1 MNHSLMNYS
10 MHLSSLV
17 ARATLGLL
25 AGCGLGH
32 AAEPSASVVVHCG
45 TLIDP
50 AVSAQPMSER
60 SIVIEQGRVVRVDA
74 GFVSAL
80 ANAQTVDLRKA
91 TCLPGFIDSHT
102 HLSLEFGKGSYLN
115 KFVDTDGDI
124 AYKAARNAK
133 IVLLAGFTTVR
144 DLGGQ
149 HLVDVALKNA
159 IERGDVPGP
168 RMLVATNALS
178 ITGGHADPSAGF
190 REELLHATEADGVV
204 DGVDSAIRGT
214 RVAIKRGAD
223 VIKVTATGGVM
234 SVADHGSGPQ
244 FSSPELQAI
253 VETAKSHGLKVAAHA
268 HGDEGAFLAVQAGV
282 ASVEHGTYL
291 TQKTYAL
298 MKRNHVYLTPTVI
311 AGVSVAEAAKTPGF
325 FPPSV
330 AAKALEIGPLMVAAL
345 GRAYKAGVPIAFG
358 TDSGVYPHGRNA
370 REFGYMVEA
379 GMPPL
384 EVIRAATQNA
394 ADLLD
399 RTKDIGSLQPGRFA
413 DIVAVQGDPLGDI
426 RLLEQ
431 ASFVMKQGRIY
442 KADGAPVAF

>member
-1 MNHSLMNYS
+1 MKPPICRFFL
-10 MHLSSLV
+10 LV
-17 ARATLGLL
+17 RVAVGLL
-25 AGCGLGH
+25 AGGSVAH
-32 AAEPSASVVVHCG
+32 AAEPAASVVVHCG

-50 AVSAQPMSER
+50 AASAQPLSER
-60 SIVIEQGRVVRVDA
+60 SIVIEQGRVVRVDSGFIAAPA
-74 GFVSAL
+74 GV
-80 ANAQTVDLRKA
+80 QTVDLRKA

-102 HLSLEFGKGSYLN
+102 HLTMDFGKGAYLA

-133 IVLLAGFTTVR
+133 TVLMSGFTTVR
-144 DLGGQ
+144 DLGSQ
-149 HLVDVALKNA
+149 HLIDVALKNA

-168 RMLVATNALS
+168 RMLVATNTLS
-178 ITGGHADPSAGF
+178 ISGGHADPSAGY
-190 REELLHATEADGVV
+190 REELFHPTEADGVV

-214 RVAIKRGAD
+214 RIAVKRGAD

-244 FSSPELQAI
+244 FTAPELQAI
-253 VETAKSHGLKVAAHA
+253 VATAKDHGLKVAAHA
-268 HGDEGAFLAVQAGV
+268 HGDEGAYVAVTAGV
-282 ASVEHGTYL
+282 SSVEHGTYL
-291 TQKTYAL
+291 TAKTYAL
-298 MKRNHVYLTPTVI
+298 MKKSHVYLVPTVI

-330 AAKALEIGPLMVAAL
+330 QAKALEIGPLVVAAL
-345 GRAYKAGVPIAFG
+345 GRAWKAGVPIAFG

-379 GMPPL
+379 GVPPF

-399 RTKDIGSLQPGRFA
+399 RTRDIGTLQAGHFA
-413 DIVAVQGDPLGDI
+413 DIVAVPGDPLSDI
-426 RLLEQ
+426 HLLEQ
-431 ASFVMKQGRIY
+431 VSFVMKQGRIY
-442 KADGAPVAF
+442 KADGAAVAF

>member
-1 MNHSLMNYS
+1 MSQPIRPLSL
-10 MHLSSLV
+10 LV
-17 ARATLGLL
+17 RAAIGLL
-25 AGCGLGH
+25 IGGVAH
-32 AAEPSASVVVHCG
+32 AAEPASSIVVHCG

-50 AVSAQPMSER
+50 AASAQPLSER
-60 SIVIEQGRVVRVDA
+60 SIVIEQGRVVRVDSGFTAAPA
-74 GFVSAL
+74 G
-80 ANAQTVDLRKA
+80 AQTIDLRKA

-102 HLSLEFGKGSYLN
+102 HLTMEFGKGAYLS

-133 IVLLAGFTTVR
+133 TVLMTGFTTVR

-168 RMLVATNALS
+168 RMLVATNLLS
-178 ITGGHADPSAGF
+178 ISGGHGDPSAGY
-190 REELLHATEADGVV
+190 REELFHPTEADGVV

-214 RVAIKRGAD
+214 RIAIKRGAD

-244 FSSPELQAI
+244 FTSPELQAI

-268 HGDEGAFLAVQAGV
+268 HGDEGAYIAVSAGV
-282 ASVEHGTYL
+282 SSVEHGTYL
-291 TQKTYAL
+291 TPKTYAL
-298 MKRNHVYLTPTVI
+298 MKKNHVYLVPTVI
-311 AGVSVAEAAKTPGF
+311 AGASVAEAAKTPGF

-330 AAKALEIGPLMVAAL
+330 QAKALEIGPLMVAAL
-345 GRAYKAGVPIAFG
+345 GRAWKAGVPIAFG

-379 GMPPL
+379 GVPPF
-384 EVIRAATQNA
+384 EAIRAATQNA

-399 RTKDIGSLQPGRFA
+399 RSKDIGTLQPGHFA
-413 DIVAVQGDPLGDI
+413 DIVAVQGDPLTDI
-426 RLLEQ
+426 RLLERI
-431 ASFVMKQGRIY
+431 SFVMKQGRTY
-442 KADGAPVAF
+442 KADGNPVAF

>member
-1 MNHSLMNYS
+1 MSQPIRHFSL
-10 MHLSSLV
+10 LV
-17 ARATLGLL
+17 RAAVGLL
-25 AGCGLGH
+25 IGSGVAH
-32 AAEPSASVVVHCG
+32 AAEPTSSIVVHCG

-50 AVSAQPMSER
+50 AASAQPLSER
-60 SIVIEQGRVVRVDA
+60 SIVIEQGRVVRVDTGFISAPA
-74 GFVSAL
+74 G
-80 ANAQTVDLRKA
+80 AQTVDLRKA

-102 HLSLEFGKGSYLN
+102 HLTMEFGKGAYLS

-133 IVLLAGFTTVR
+133 VVLMTGFTTVR

-168 RMLVATNALS
+168 RMLVATNLLS
-178 ITGGHADPSAGF
+178 ISGGHGDPSAGY
-190 REELLHATEADGVV
+190 REELFHPTEADGVV

-214 RVAIKRGAD
+214 RIAIKRGAD

-244 FSSPELQAI
+244 FTSPELQAI

-268 HGDEGAFLAVQAGV
+268 HGDEGAYVAVAAGV
-282 ASVEHGTYL
+282 SSVEHGTYL
-291 TQKTYAL
+291 TPKTYAL
-298 MKRNHVYLTPTVI
+298 MKKNHVYLVPTVI
-311 AGVSVAEAAKTPGF
+311 AGASVAEAAKTPGF

-330 AAKALEIGPLMVAAL
+330 QAKALEIGPLMVAAL
-345 GRAYKAGVPIAFG
+345 NRAWKAGVPIAFG

-379 GMPPL
+379 GVPPF

-399 RTKDIGSLQPGRFA
+399 RSKDIGTLQPGHFA
-413 DIVAVQGDPLGDI
+413 DIVAVQGDPLTDI

-431 ASFVMKQGRIY
+431 ITFVMKQGRTY
-442 KADGAPVAF
+442 KADGNAVAF

>member
-1 MNHSLMNYS
+1 MIQRIRRASRS
-10 MHLSSLV
+10 AAVIGAV
-17 ARATLGLL
+17 ASVLFGV
-25 AGCGLGH
+25 GGVH
-32 AAEPSASVVVHCG
+32 AAEQASSVVVHCG

-50 AVSAQPMSER
+50 AVSAQPLTER
-60 SIVIEQGRVVRVDA
+60 SIVIEQGRVVRVDS
-74 GFVSAL
+74 GFVA
-80 ANAQTVDLRKA
+80 APAGAQTVDLRQA

-102 HLSLEFGKGSYLN
+102 HLTMDFSKGSYLS
-115 KFVDTDGDI
+115 KFVDTDGDM

-133 IVLLAGFTTVR
+133 TVLLAGFTTVR
-144 DLGGQ
+144 DLGSQ
-149 HLVDVALKNA
+149 HLIDVALKNA
-159 IERGDVPGP
+159 IERGDVAGP
-168 RMLVATNALS
+168 RMLVATNSLS
-178 ITGGHADPSAGF
+178 ITGGHADPSAGY
-190 REELLHATEADGVV
+190 REELFHPTEADGVV

-214 RVAIKRGAD
+214 RIAVKRGAD

-244 FSSPELQAI
+244 FTSPELLAI
-253 VETAKSHGLKVAAHA
+253 VETARDHGLKVAAHA
-268 HGDEGAFLAVQAGV
+268 HGDAGAYLAVAAGV
-282 ASVEHGTYL
+282 ASIEHGTYL

-298 MKRNHVYLTPTVI
+298 MKKNHVYLTPTVI

-345 GRAYKAGVPIAFG
+345 GRAWKAGVPIAFG

-379 GMPPL
+379 GVPAV
-384 EVIRAATQNA
+384 EAIRSATQNA

-399 RTKDIGSLQPGRFA
+399 RSKDIGSLQPGRFA
-413 DIVAVQGDPLGDI
+413 DIVAVQGNPLADV

-431 ASFVMKQGRIY
+431 VWFVMKQGRIY
-442 KADGAPVAF
+442 KADGNAVAF

>member
-1 MNHSLMNYS
+1 MKQSIY
-10 MHLSSLV
+10 LSSLLV
-17 ARATLGLL
+17 L
-25 AGCGLGH
+25 ASLAQ
-32 AAEPSASVVVHCG
+32 AAETTTSVVVHCG

-50 AVSAQPMSER
+50 AVAAQPMTER
-60 SIVIEQGRVVRVDA
+60 SIVIEQGRVVRVDS
-74 GFVSAL
+74 GFVPA
-80 ANAQTVDLRKA
+80 AAGAQTIDLRKA

-102 HLSLEFGKGSYLN
+102 HLTMDFGKGAYLS

-133 IVLLAGFTTVR
+133 TVLLTGFTTVR

-149 HLVDVALKNA
+149 HLVDAALKNA

-168 RMLVATNALS
+168 RMLVATNTLS
-178 ITGGHADPSAGF
+178 ISGGHADGSGGF
-190 REELLHATEADGVV
+190 REELFHPTEADGVV
-204 DGVDSAIRGT
+204 DGADSAIKGT
-214 RVAIKRGAD
+214 RIAIKRGAD

-244 FSSPELQAI
+244 FNAPELQAI

-268 HGDEGAFLAVQAGV
+268 HGDEGAYLAVNAGV
-282 ASVEHGTYL
+282 SSIEHGTYL

-298 MKRNHVYLTPTVI
+298 MKKGHVYLVPTVI
-311 AGVSVAEAAKTPGF
+311 AGASVAEAAKTPGF

-370 REFGYMVEA
+370 REFGYMAEA

-384 EVIRAATQNA
+384 EIIRAATQNA

-399 RTKDIGSLQPGRFA
+399 RSKDIGSLQPGHFA
-413 DIVAVQGDPLGDI
+413 DIVAVQGDPLADI
-426 RLLEQ
+426 RVLEQ

>member
-1 MNHSLMNYS
+1 MMFR
-10 MHLSSLV
+10 SSLTVSV
-17 ARATLGLL
+17 AVGLWMS
-25 AGCGLGH
+25 
-32 AAEPSASVVVHCG
+32 AAIAHGSVVVHCG
-45 TLIDP
+45 KLIDP
-50 AVSAQPMSER
+50 AASAQPLAER
-60 SIVIEQGRVVRVDA
+60 SIVIDQGRVVRVDA
-74 GFVSAL
+74 GFVSAPEG
-80 ANAQTVDLRKA
+80 AKTVDLRQA
-91 TCLPGFIDSHT
+91 TCMPGFIDSHT
-102 HLSLEFGKGSYLN
+102 HLTMEFGKGSYLS

-133 IVLLAGFTTVR
+133 LVLMAGFTTVR

-149 HLVDVALKNA
+149 HLVDAALKNA

-168 RMLVATNALS
+168 RMLVATSALS
-178 ITGGHADPSAGF
+178 ITGGHADPSAGY
-190 REELLHATEADGVV
+190 REELFHPTEADGVV
-204 DGVDSAIRGT
+204 DGVDSAIRGA
-214 RVAIKRGAD
+214 RIAIKRGAD

-244 FSSPELQAI
+244 FSAPELQAI

-268 HGDEGAFLAVQAGV
+268 HGDEGAYLAVMAGA
-282 ASVEHGTYL
+282 ASIEHGSYL
-291 TQKTYAL
+291 TSKTYAL

-311 AGVSVAEAAKTPGF
+311 AGASVAEAAKTPGF

-379 GMPPL
+379 GMPAF

-413 DIVAVQGDPLGDI
+413 DVVAVEGDPLADI
-426 RLLEQ
+426 RVLEQ
-431 ASFVMKQGRIY
+431 VSFVMKQGRIY
-442 KADGAPVAF
+442 KAGGAAVAF

>member
-1 MNHSLMNYS
+1 MVQPIR
-10 MHLSSLV
+10 LSSLLVRV
-17 ARATLGLL
+17 AAGLL
-25 AGCGLGH
+25 IGGSVTH
-32 AAEPSASVVVHCG
+32 AAEPASSVVVHCG

-50 AVSAQPMSER
+50 AASAQPLSDR
-60 SIVIEQGRVVRVDA
+60 SIVIEQGRVTRVDNGFIATPA
-74 GFVSAL
+74 G
-80 ANAQTVDLRKA
+80 AQTVDLRKA

-102 HLSLEFGKGSYLN
+102 HLTMEFGKGAYLN

-133 IVLLAGFTTVR
+133 VVLMSGFTTVR

-168 RMLVATNALS
+168 RMLVATNLLS
-178 ITGGHADPSAGF
+178 ISGGHGDPSAGY
-190 REELLHATEADGVV
+190 REELFHPTEADGVV

-214 RVAIKRGAD
+214 RIAIKRGAD

-234 SVADHGSGPQ
+234 SVADHGSGAQ

-253 VETAKSHGLKVAAHA
+253 VETANSHGLKVAAHA
-268 HGDEGAFLAVQAGV
+268 HGDEGAYLAVAAG
-282 ASVEHGTYL
+282 ASSVEHGTYL
-291 TQKTYAL
+291 TPKTYAL
-298 MKRNHVYLTPTVI
+298 MKKNHVYLVPTVI
-311 AGVSVAEAAKTPGF
+311 AGASVAEAAKTPGF

-330 AAKALEIGPLMVAAL
+330 QAKALEIGPLMVAAL
-345 GRAYKAGVPIAFG
+345 NRAWKAGVPIAFG

-379 GMPPL
+379 GMPPI
-384 EVIRAATQNA
+384 EAIRAATQNA

-399 RTKDIGSLQPGRFA
+399 RSKDIGTLQPGHFA
-413 DIVAVQGDPLGDI
+413 DIVAVQGDPLTDA

-431 ASFVMKQGRIY
+431 VWFVMKQGRIY
-442 KADGAPVAF
+442 KADGVAVAF

>member
-1 MNHSLMNYS
+1 MKPSVFIYSL
-10 MHLSSLV
+10 L
-17 ARATLGLL
+17 ARATVALL
-25 AGCGLGH
+25 ASSGLAN
-32 AAEPSASVVVHCG
+32 AAEPAASVVGPSLVVHCG

-50 AVSAQPMSER
+50 AVSTQPMTER
-60 SIVIEQGRVVRVDA
+60 SIVVEQGRVVRVES
-74 GFVSAL
+74 GFVSA
-80 ANAQTVDLRKA
+80 ASGAQTVDLRKA
-91 TCLPGFIDSHT
+91 TCMPGFIDTHT
-102 HLSLEFGKGSYLN
+102 HLTMDFGKGAYLS

-133 IVLLAGFTTVR
+133 VVLMSGFTTVR

-168 RMLVATNALS
+168 RMLVATKTLS
-178 ITGGHADPSAGF
+178 ISGGHADPSGGF
-190 REELLHATEADGVV
+190 REELFHITEADGVV

-214 RVAIKRGAD
+214 RIAIKRGAD

-244 FSSPELQAI
+244 FNAPELQAI
-253 VETAKSHGLKVAAHA
+253 VETAKSHKLKVAAHA
-268 HGDEGAFLAVQAGV
+268 HGDEGAYLAVVAGV
-282 ASVEHGTYL
+282 ASIEHGTYL

-298 MKRNHVYLTPTVI
+298 MKKNHVYLVPTVI
-311 AGVSVAEAAKTPGF
+311 AGASVAEAAKTPGF

-330 AAKALEIGPLMVAAL
+330 AAKALEIGPLMVDAL
-345 GRAYKAGVPIAFG
+345 NRAWKAGVPIAFG
-358 TDSGVYPHGRNA
+358 TDSGVFPHGRNA

-399 RTKDIGSLQPGRFA
+399 RGKDIGSLQPGRFA
-413 DIVAVQGDPLGDI
+413 DIVAVQGDPLVDI
-426 RLLEQ
+426 RVLEQ
-431 ASFVMKQGRIY
+431 AAFVMKQGRIY
-442 KADGAPVAF
+442 KADGAAVAF